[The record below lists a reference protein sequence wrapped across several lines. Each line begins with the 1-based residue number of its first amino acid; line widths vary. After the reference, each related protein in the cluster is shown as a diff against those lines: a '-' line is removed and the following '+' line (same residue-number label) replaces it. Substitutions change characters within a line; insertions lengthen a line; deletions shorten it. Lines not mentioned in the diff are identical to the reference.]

1 MAGDRL
7 KIVHITCTP
16 LGAPWMVAL
25 MREQQKRGHDVAAI
39 LPSLDGD
46 LAAALAVTGIPSY
59 AAPTRVLS
67 LRGAAGKARG
77 VFTLAAL
84 LRRLRPDVVH
94 SHILEGVVSARMA
107 SWLADVPLRFGGNV
121 APISI
126 ESELMRPLEIG
137 TAFCDTHTIAS
148 CRHTR
153 ELFIQH
159 GLPPEQV
166 ELIYYAVDQSG
177 HDPSLAD
184 GARVRREL
192 GVPDG
197 TPLIGKMA
205 YFYPPATAALF
216 PHWDGRG
223 LKGHDV
229 LLRAVPH
236 VLREEPNARFA
247 LVGSALDARGA
258 AYERE
263 MWALAARLGIEHAVL
278 FPGAR
283 KDVPDVLA
291 AFDIS
296 VHCSLTDNLAGT
308 VESLLM
314 ERPMVVSDIPGFAD
328 TIQHEETGLV
338 VPADDPVAL
347 AAAIVRLIRD
357 EPLRRRLG
365 TLGRQ
370 RMLERFTLARAAED
384 VEALMARNRAR
395 TAEGY
400 RLSRMLVRAA
410 SAPFLFLPIAE
421 RVRRHQDPTS
431 LGGRIVR
438 KLRRTFAAPDG
449 DQA

>member
-1 MAGDRL
+1 MPGDRL
-7 KIVHITCTP
+7 KIVHVTCTP
-16 LGAPWMVAL
+16 RGAPWMVAL

-46 LAAALAVTGIPSY
+46 IAEALAKTSIPSY
-59 AAPTRVLS
+59 VAPTCVFS
-67 LRGAAGKARG
+67 VRGAAGKARG
-77 VFTLAAL
+77 VVTLAAL

-94 SHILEGVVSARMA
+94 SHILEGVVSARLA
-107 SWLADVPLRFGGNV
+107 AWLVDVPLRFGGNV

-153 ELFIQH
+153 DLFIQH
-159 GLPPEQV
+159 GVPADQV
-166 ELIYYAVDQSG
+166 ELIYYAVDQSR
-177 HDPSLAD
+177 HDPALAD

-192 GVPDG
+192 GIPADVPVV
-197 TPLIGKMA
+197 GKVA
-205 YFYPPATAALF
+205 YFYQPATAALF
-216 PHWDGRG
+216 PQWDGRG

-236 VLREEPNARFA
+236 VLREVPNARFV
-247 LVGSALDARGA
+247 LVGSALEPRGA
-258 AYERE
+258 AYEQQ
-263 MWALAARLGIEHAVL
+263 MWALARQLAIEHAVL
-278 FPGAR
+278 FPGER
-283 KDVPDVLA
+283 TDVPDVLA
-291 AFDIS
+291 SFDIS

-328 TIQHEETGLV
+328 TVQNEETGLV

-365 TLGRQ
+365 ALGRQ
-370 RMLERFTLARAAED
+370 RMLERFTLARAADD
-384 VEALMARNRAR
+384 VEALMSRNRIG
-395 TAEGY
+395 TAHGY
-400 RLSRMLVRAA
+400 RFSRVLARAA
-410 SAPFLFLPIAE
+410 RAPFHFLPIAA
-421 RVRRHQDPTS
+421 RVRRHQNPS
-431 LGGRIVR
+431 SVGGRIMRTV
-438 KLRRTFAAPDG
+438 RRTLTSTAGGEP
-449 DQA
+449 